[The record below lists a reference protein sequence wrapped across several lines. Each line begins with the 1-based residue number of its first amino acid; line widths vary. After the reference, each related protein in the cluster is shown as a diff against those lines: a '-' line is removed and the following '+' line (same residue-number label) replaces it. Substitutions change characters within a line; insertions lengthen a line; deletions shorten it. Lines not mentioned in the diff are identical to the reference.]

1 MKSNIPKKRA
11 FTLIELLVVIAIIAI
26 LAAILFPVFAQ
37 AKLAAKKASSTSNVK
52 NLTLGLIMYTNDY
65 DDTFSNSEWGSGNT
79 DNTPIYS
86 NWATDNYPYI
96 KNGTMEAEKGISAE
110 NNGGDGIFHDTAAP
124 AVSEADLGVDTMY
137 PTSPMPTHQWGF
149 SYGVNENIMV
159 HNDYSLNSTYLSQGE
174 LNNSMK
180 STSLQTPTD
189 SILLMTK
196 GVENTDANINSP
208 DQPGYTYPYFATLE
222 SQYLGEATPHY
233 VNGVFSGD
241 GDDSSIPYPTGGGL
255 LADGFVTNP
264 NFDTDCASGACH
276 NGWESVG
283 HPRYRYNGTGVA
295 AYPDGHAKTM
305 TKGALKWY
313 KNIFV
318 QNSGI
323 FTGNAWGAPG
333 EADCWGGIAYQATP
347 Y

>member
-37 AKLAAKKASSTSNVK
+37 AKLAAKKATSTSNVK

-65 DDTFSNSEWGSGNT
+65 DDMFSDSEWGSGNT
-79 DNTPIYS
+79 NNTPIYE

-96 KNGTMEAEKGISAE
+96 KNGTMEVEKGMPAE

-124 AVSEADLGVDTMY
+124 AVSEADLGIAAAY
-137 PTSPMPTHQWGF
+137 PNSPCPTHQWGF

-159 HNDYSLNSTYLSQGE
+159 HNDYSLNSSYLSQGE
-174 LNNSMK
+174 LNVSM
-180 STSLQTPTD
+180 TTTTLQTPTD

-196 GVENTDANINSP
+196 GVQSTDGGPGN
-208 DQPGYTYPYFATLE
+208 DQAGWTMPYFMTLE
-222 SQYLGEATPHY
+222 YKYLGEGSPHY
-233 VNGVFSGD
+233 VNGVFTGD
-241 GDDSSIPYPTGGGL
+241 GDDSSIPYPAGGGV
-255 LADGFVTNP
+255 LADGFVTDP
-264 NFDTDCASGACH
+264 TYDTDCGSSSCH
-276 NGWESVG
+276 GKWEVIA

-295 AYPDGHAKTM
+295 AYADGHAKTM
-305 TKGALKWY
+305 VKGQLKWY

-318 QNSGI
+318 ANSGI
-323 FTGNAWGAPG
+323 FAGNTWGGPG
-333 EADCWGGIAYQATP
+333 EADTWGGIGYQVTP